1 MTDLNLGTTHDRHWG
16 RLSATQRLA
25 ARGVAIVAGTVMLA
39 GLLGSARRADQT
51 ASALFA
57 GTVTLAGLQVS
68 PEVLEA
74 VEGEVPA
81 REFLRAQAL
90 LDYAARFSLDPALT
104 ASIYD
109 IALEEGLDPEL
120 GFRVVYA
127 ESRFDRKAKSSA
139 GALGLAQVMPKTAR
153 MFDPGLID
161 EDLFDAEVNVRIGFR
176 FLRQLLDGYQGDL
189 SLALLAYNRGPTRL
203 KELLEKGVDPRNGYA
218 TSVLEGYR
226 PWESGQLQ

>member
-68 PEVLEA
+68 PEMLDSV
-74 VEGEVPA
+74 VGEVPA

-127 ESRFDRKAKSSA
+127 ESRFNRKAKSSA

-161 EDLFDAEVNVRIGFR
+161 EDLFDAEVNLRIGFR

>member
-1 MTDLNLGTTHDRHWG
+1 MTDFNLGTHDRPWG
-16 RLSATQRLA
+16 QLSATQRLA
-25 ARGVAIVAGTVMLA
+25 AHGVAIVAGTVMLA

-68 PEVLEA
+68 PEVLDS

-90 LDYAARFSLDPALT
+90 LDYAARFNLDPVLT

-139 GALGLAQVMPKTAR
+139 GALGLAQVMPSTAR
-153 MFDPGLID
+153 LFDPGLID
-161 EDLFDAEVNVRIGFR
+161 EDLFDAEVNLRIGFR

-203 KELLEKGVDPRNGYA
+203 KELLEEGVDPRNGYA

-226 PWESGQLQ
+226 PSELGQLQ

>member
-1 MTDLNLGTTHDRHWG
+1 MTDLNLGTHDRTWG
-16 RLSATQRLA
+16 RLSVTQRLA
-25 ARGVAIVAGTVMLA
+25 ARGVAIVACTVLLA
-39 GLLGSARRADQT
+39 GLLGSARHGDQT

-57 GTVTLAGLQVS
+57 GTVTLAGLQVTD
-68 PEVLEA
+68 EVLNS

-90 LDYAARFSLDPALT
+90 LDYAARFNLDPILT

-161 EDLFDAEVNVRIGFR
+161 EDLFDAEVNLRIGFR

-203 KELLEKGVDPRNGYA
+203 RELLEEGLDPRNGYA

-226 PWESGQLQ
+226 PSDLGQLQ

>member
-68 PEVLEA
+68 PEVLDS

-81 REFLRAQAL
+81 REFLRARAL

-153 MFDPGLID
+153 IFHPGLID
-161 EDLFDAEVNVRIGFR
+161 EDLFDAEVNLRIGFR